1 MMLMQYISVAVAD
14 VVVKKGGFSKMH
26 TLKPVWSE
34 FRTPPIRSD
43 STQKIHALHISAKTE
58 KLSFVRL
65 SIFKGRIE
73 TTFRNCSI
81 SILNQ

>member
-1 MMLMQYISVAVAD
+1 
-14 VVVKKGGFSKMH
+14 MH

-65 SIFKGRIE
+65 SILESQF
-73 TTFRNCSI
+73 SI
-81 SILNQ
+81 NNKKSEQNPRQCNLSNSSTREIDMSD